1 MVSGLNYGIQ
11 PSMPHFFGI
20 CFGFP
25 VMFLVLG
32 FGLGYVF
39 DLYPV
44 LHNLIKV
51 VGVVYILYLSWL
63 IAVTQDPDLNGQD
76 ARPLTFFQGALFQW
90 VNPKAWVMG
99 SSAIAAFT
107 TAEASLYLQI
117 IVIAFIFFL
126 FTFPCAGAW
135 LYFGRYL
142 KQIIKD
148 SKKQRA
154 FNLGMAVLLVFSV
167 YPVVLELLENL

>member
-1 MVSGLNYGIQ
+1 MLPSLVLFAFVAGFTPGPNNIMIMVSGLNYGIR

-63 IAVTQDPDLNGQD
+63 IAVTKDSDLNGQD

-90 VNPKAWVMG
+90 VNPKAW
-99 SSAIAAFT
+99 
-107 TAEASLYLQI
+107 
-117 IVIAFIFFL
+117 
-126 FTFPCAGAW
+126 
-135 LYFGRYL
+135 GRAL
-142 KQIIKD
+142 
-148 SKKQRA
+148 
-154 FNLGMAVLLVFSV
+154 
-167 YPVVLELLENL
+167 